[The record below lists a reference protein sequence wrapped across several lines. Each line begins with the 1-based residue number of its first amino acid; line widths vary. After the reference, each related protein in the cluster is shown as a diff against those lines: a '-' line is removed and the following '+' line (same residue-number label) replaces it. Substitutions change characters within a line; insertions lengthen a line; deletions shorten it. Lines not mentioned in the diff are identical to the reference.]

1 MKQTT
6 TRAKIHGIMSTDRET
21 SSKCTGLLRCR
32 KRSLTDRKH
41 RQSLCTLVA
50 TSQIVLTHLAFFFS
64 PLLSYL
70 SCSHYLSLITEFY
83 HGGLVILA
91 SVSFSELLGAGN
103 AAKYTKLIHRSCIT
117 DVLSS
122 VYTPSA
128 SKNCG
133 LEQGLHRL
141 IQSAL
146 VFFFSLLF
154 INTPYSGV

>member
-1 MKQTT
+1 MYISCYITNSADT
-6 TRAKIHGIMSTDRET
+6 L
-21 SSKCTGLLRCR
+21 GL
-32 KRSLTDRKH
+32 
-41 RQSLCTLVA
+41 
-50 TSQIVLTHLAFFFS
+50 FFFS

-122 VYTPSA
+122 VYTTCKQELWS
-128 SKNCG
+128 
-133 LEQGLHRL
+133 
-141 IQSAL
+141 
-146 VFFFSLLF
+146 
-154 INTPYSGV
+154 